1 MFKTLFSLL
10 FRRAGIP
17 DKYCADIERKLN
29 APAHV
34 SA

>member
-1 MFKTLFSLL
+1 MFLYFYY
-10 FRRAGIP
+10 RRAGIP

-29 APAHV
+29 APAYV